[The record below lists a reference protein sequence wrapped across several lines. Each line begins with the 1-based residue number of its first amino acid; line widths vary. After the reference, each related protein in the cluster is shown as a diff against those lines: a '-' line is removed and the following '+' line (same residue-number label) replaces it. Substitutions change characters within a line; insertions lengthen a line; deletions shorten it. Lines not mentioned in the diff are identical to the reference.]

1 MTVEVLAPGQPDDMV
16 GTADWLELLTV
27 NGSSRANPAD
37 VRCYPPSG
45 AEYSRDIPIRSYC
58 SSTPFRSG

>member
-1 MTVEVLAPGQPDDMV
+1 MTVEVPAPGQPDDVV

-27 NGSSRANPAD
+27 NSSSLANAAD

-45 AEYSRDIPIRSYC
+45 AEY
-58 SSTPFRSG
+58 